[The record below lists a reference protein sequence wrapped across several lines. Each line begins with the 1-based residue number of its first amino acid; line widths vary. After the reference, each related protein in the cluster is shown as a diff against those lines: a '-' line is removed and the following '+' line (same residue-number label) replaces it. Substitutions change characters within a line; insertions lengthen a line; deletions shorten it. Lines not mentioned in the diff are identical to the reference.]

1 MKKAISVTLSLPT
14 IGWLKAQVA
23 TRKNRSLSEAL
34 DHAVLRA
41 RGLDPHATPRDPRG
55 MLSWLVDPETG
66 WEKHAEDVRKDLE
79 ASLEKTERE
88 YGENA
93 AGTLSSPPAHSLVA
107 EEAEPFGA
115 RRTRRKRARRG

>member
-14 IGWLKAQVA
+14 IGWLKARVA

-55 MLSWLVDPETG
+55 SLSWLVDPETA
-66 WEKHAEDVRKDLE
+66 WERHAEDVRKDIE
-79 ASLEKTERE
+79 ASLEKLESE
-88 YGENA
+88 YA
-93 AGTLSSPPAHSLVA
+93 SPELPASLLVA
-107 EEAEPFGA
+107 EAPSGFA
-115 RRTRRKRARRG
+115 TRKTRRKQRG

>member
-34 DHAVLRA
+34 DHAVLRV

-55 MLSWLVDPETG
+55 MLSWLVDPETV
-66 WEKHAEDVRKDLE
+66 WEKHAEDVRKELE
-79 ASLEKTERE
+79 ASLERTERE
-88 YGENA
+88 YG
-93 AGTLSSPPAHSLVA
+93 AGPGTPPAHSLVA
-107 EEAEPFGA
+107 DEAEPFGA
-115 RRTRRKRARRG
+115 RKARKKRARRG